1 IALFAFN
8 HDGLQLLQVSGV
20 DAATVGKYTLRLFLP
35 GDVNGDGTIDALDGQ
50 AVSAALGTDKGDP
63 GYVATADANRD
74 GVIDANDSAV
84 VSGSFGA
91 TANKPAVVLPGS
103 GMTHEDLQVVIP
115 LVGLAVDP
123 ENDPLFFRIAATQHG
138 SATLSTNGRFVFFTP
153 DAGYIGDAS
162 FQIIANDGVSD
173 SAPGTL

>member
-1 IALFAFN
+1 
-8 HDGLQLLQVSGV
+8 
-20 DAATVGKYTLRLFLP
+20 
-35 GDVNGDGTIDALDGQ
+35 
-50 AVSAALGTDKGDP
+50 
-63 GYVATADANRD
+63 
-74 GVIDANDSAV
+74 
-84 VSGSFGA
+84 
-91 TANKPAVVLPGS
+91 VLPGS

-173 SAPGTL
+173 SAPGTLTVHVSAARLVDLDFVRRNPHLTAGQRFAFQVIGSFADEQNVVLPASYLSFGSTDPQVVHIATDGVADALAG